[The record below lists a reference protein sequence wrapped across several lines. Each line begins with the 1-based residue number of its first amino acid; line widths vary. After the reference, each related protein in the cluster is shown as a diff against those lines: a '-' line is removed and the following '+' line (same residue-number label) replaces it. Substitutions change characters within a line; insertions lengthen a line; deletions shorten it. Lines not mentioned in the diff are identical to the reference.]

1 MSVEQCVRC
10 QGSMVEDDSA
20 KYTLTAG
27 KEWFCITCGHRE
39 YRGETPSF
47 RSKEYS
53 RDEQFGGGRR
63 KRVEVYLN
71 EEDKDNIVRLWK
83 GGTTQAQ
90 LANKFEIGRAAVRKV
105 LNDNYA
111 KIEGRV
117 NGTS

>member
-1 MSVEQCVRC
+1 
-10 QGSMVEDDSA
+10 MVEDDSA

-47 RSKEYS
+47 RSKGYS